1 MLAIAASLCALVLDP
16 MRLPTTSHAAAPLS
30 PVLRMVTEY
39 DQSTYDPEKGGLS
52 TITEGRPEGSH
63 GTGYRFMPL
72 STMSKDASPALLC
85 IAGLFP
91 GLTADDLQRPQPLP
105 FAPAGKWNYHV
116 LTGDACSTGFV
127 ALPGSSLLDS
137 HPDTVAVVCSGSSL
151 GLEFPDG
158 SVHEVLA
165 LIDRGDA
172 ATVDPSCFDNQAFY
186 AMSDE
191 SNVVHIRWID
201 QVPAGWRILGRLLYT
216 QMPLVVKPGG
226 NSGFGECSDEFEF

>member
-1 MLAIAASLCALVLDP
+1 M
-16 MRLPTTSHAAAPLS
+16 
-30 PVLRMVTEY
+30 
-39 DQSTYDPEKGGLS
+39 
-52 TITEGRPEGSH
+52 
-63 GTGYRFMPL
+63 
-72 STMSKDASPALLC
+72 C
-85 IAGLFP
+85 I
-91 GLTADDLQRPQPLP
+91 R
-105 FAPAGKWNYHV
+105 
-116 LTGDACSTGFV
+116 
-127 ALPGSSLLDS
+127 DS
-137 HPDTVAVVCSGSSL
+137 PDTVAVVCSGSSL

-158 SVHEVLA
+158 SEHEVLA
-165 LIDRGDA
+165 LVDRGDA